1 MRTTL
6 LIGAASMLAFV
17 AGCTDAGR
25 DEGRVASDQFE
36 QVEQVEQVEQAE
48 SALTAEATSPASHVD
63 ERVSIG
69 SKLMI
74 AGGAIPDD
82 SPIIDRL
89 IAEVGG
95 KHHVRMLV
103 IAAANSI
110 PYQTYV
116 DIRDAVAQRG
126 VPKKRVVLAHIAS
139 LDDDATADIDES
151 TWAAG
156 ATLPEEVAKVKWAN
170 VVWLTGGDQLR
181 LVNSMLDSAG
191 NDTPVQAALRQ
202 RLAEGGIIITG
213 SSAGAAVMS
222 DPMIGSGTSF
232 GALSNPLDPSC
243 TSEEA
248 LCLARGLGYIPA
260 QYGAIADQHFT
271 QRGRFARLVRALAAT
286 ERTNG
291 WAVSENTGLLVD
303 LNQGTADVVGTEYEG
318 FVTLV
323 GREDAQQNHEQ
334 SGPPFL
340 GDGYRISVLAVGDTY
355 KLPTPDYPHGVAS
368 HPNENDYYPP
378 FSQYYGQP
386 PIFTDAFGK
395 DVLPDSIVAYFADG
409 TAQASG
415 ARVDS
420 IGFVVNESGAANGF
434 RLRFTAAPDSMVAWN
449 DVVGYSMFDARLQIS
464 TISAQFTGIAP

>member
-6 LIGAASMLAFV
+6 FISAASILALV
-17 AGCTDAGR
+17 AGCTDAGG
-25 DEGRVASDQFE
+25 DEGRMASDQFE
-36 QVEQVEQVEQAE
+36 QVERAD
-48 SALTAEATSPASHVD
+48 SALTAEATLPASQV
-63 ERVSIG
+63 G

-74 AGGAIPDD
+74 AGGNIPDD

-95 KHHVRMLV
+95 KRHVRMLV
-103 IAAANSI
+103 IAAANGA
-110 PYQTYV
+110 PYETFI

-126 VPKKRVVLAHIAS
+126 VSKKRVTLAHIAAM
-139 LDDDATADIDES
+139 DDETTPDVDES
-151 TWAAG
+151 TWANG
-156 ATLPEEVAKVKWAN
+156 ASEPEEVAKVKWAN
-170 VVWLTGGDQLR
+170 IVWLSGGDQLR
-181 LVNSMLDSAG
+181 LVNLMLDSAG

-222 DPMIGSGTSF
+222 DPMIGGGTSF

-248 LCLARGLGYIPA
+248 LCLARGLGYVPT
-260 QYGAIADQHFT
+260 QYNAVVDQHFT
-271 QRGRFARLVRALAAT
+271 QRGRFARLVRALAAA

-303 LNQGTADVVGTEYEG
+303 LNQGTAEVVGTEYEG

-323 GREDAQQNHEQ
+323 WREDAQQNHEQ

-395 DVLPDSIVAYFADG
+395 DVLPD
-409 TAQASG
+409 
-415 ARVDS
+415 
-420 IGFVVNESGAANGF
+420 
-434 RLRFTAAPDSMVAWN
+434 
-449 DVVGYSMFDARLQIS
+449 
-464 TISAQFTGIAP
+464 